1 MRVCERESV
10 RACLRKREVRER
22 AHEREREEE
31 NVMINAIFT
40 PLETLKAKQ
49 ELTMNDINAA
59 LFLIRD

>member
-1 MRVCERESV
+1 MIVCERESV

-22 AHEREREEE
+22 VHEREREE
-31 NVMINAIFT
+31 NVMINAMFT